1 MQQSKS
7 RSWQKLVLCKIHYVI
22 YVPFKVFDT
31 KIASFVGWS
40 QNFPNFEKTVHR
52 AASAISL
59 KSVSV
64 KESLLKRGEDVNA
77 ERVECALKI
86 VMLMPDFSRVSTTQQ
101 VMVLGE
107 TGLCWVT

>member
-1 MQQSKS
+1 M
-7 RSWQKLVLCKIHYVI
+7 
-22 YVPFKVFDT
+22 FDT
-31 KIASFVGWS
+31 KIASFVGLS

-77 ERVECALKI
+77 ERV
-86 VMLMPDFSRVSTTQQ
+86 SS
-101 VMVLGE
+101 VL
-107 TGLCWVT
+107 